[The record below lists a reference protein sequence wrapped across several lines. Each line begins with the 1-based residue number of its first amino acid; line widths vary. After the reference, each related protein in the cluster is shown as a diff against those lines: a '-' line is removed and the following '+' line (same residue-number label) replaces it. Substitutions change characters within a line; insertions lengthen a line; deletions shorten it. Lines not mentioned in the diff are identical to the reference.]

1 MGRFQSFQAFK
12 TFQSFKNS
20 WRDRLKTFAS
30 NRIAMGILGTSSTVG
45 SLTGSIR

>member
-1 MGRFQSFQAFK
+1 MGRFQPFQAFK

-30 NRIAMGILGTSSTVG
+30 NRIAMGVAKISSENFA
-45 SLTGSIR
+45 SLL